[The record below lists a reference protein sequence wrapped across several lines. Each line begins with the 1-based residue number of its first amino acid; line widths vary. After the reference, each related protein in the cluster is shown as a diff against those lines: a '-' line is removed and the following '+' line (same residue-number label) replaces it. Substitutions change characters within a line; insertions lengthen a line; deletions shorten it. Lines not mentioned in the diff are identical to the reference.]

1 MIFMKKYFCLLFV
14 SNLLLGCALKG
25 NQRSDTDLVFA
36 VISAYNVD
44 LLNPDN
50 ANAFQK
56 DSIQ

>member
-1 MIFMKKYFCLLFV
+1 MKKYFCLLFV